1 MEQIVSLIQTVG
13 FPIACA
19 VAMFIML
26 NNEQKIHKE
35 ETEKLNQTIMDL
47 KISFSDAISDQ
58 KEKMVSA
65 VNNNTL
71 VIQKLIDKLG
81 GNENE

>member
-1 MEQIVSLIQTVG
+1 MEQIVTLIQTVG

-26 NNEQKIHKE
+26 SNEQKSHKE
-35 ETEKLNQTIMDL
+35 ETEKLNQTIVDL
-47 KISFSDAISDQ
+47 KIGFSEAISDQ

-65 VNNNTL
+65 INNNTI
-71 VIQKLIDKLG
+71 VIQKLIDKFG
-81 GNENE
+81 GNDNE

>member
-1 MEQIVSLIQTVG
+1 MEQIVTLIQTVG

-26 NNEQKIHKE
+26 SNEQKSHKE
-35 ETEKLNQTIMDL
+35 ETEKLNQTIVDL
-47 KISFSDAISDQ
+47 KIGFSEAISDQ

-65 VNNNTL
+65 INNNTI

-81 GNENE
+81 RNDNE